1 MDQLGSWASYFAA
14 VMFGLVAWAINNDWS
29 LFTILLLVTAL
40 AGTWAVIGPFFQS
53 GR

>member
-14 VMFGLVAWAINNDWS
+14 VIFGLVAWAINNDWS
-29 LFTILLLVTAL
+29 LSTVLLIVPAL
-40 AGTWAVIGPFFQS
+40 AVTGAVIGLFFQS